1 MGAPHR
7 VRAALPGSIH
17 SLLAARLDTLSPEQK
32 AMLSDAAVVGKVFWA
47 GAVAAMGDR
56 APEDVTSAMRELH
69 RQRARA
75 DVPTFIHAGRVR
87 VCLLARAHP

>member
-1 MGAPHR
+1 MGATHGFELP
-7 VRAALPGSIH
+7 LPGSIH

-47 GAVAAMGDR
+47 GAVATMGDR
-56 APEDVTSAMRELH
+56 ALEDVTSAMRELS
-69 RQRARA
+69 RQGARA
-75 DVPTFIHAGRVR
+75 DRPTLIHARRVR